1 MSEAQTKDL
10 VSCIIMA
17 LKRKVQFMNINL
29 PEFRDNSLK
38 ELAFTHRS
46 YLNENKEAKESN
58 ERLEFLGDSILSF
71 VVSSHIFKQFPNL
84 KEGEL
89 TSLRSVLTNTQTL
102 YSVAEQLGLGVLLK
116 MSKGE
121 EEGGGRTNKTILANT
136 YEAVVGAL
144 FIDGGIDAAR
154 DFITSTILDNQNELV
169 GAQGLKDPKSKLQE
183 FMQEKFKVSPD
194 YRIVDEQGPDHD
206 KKYTSAIFLN
216 GEPIAQGV
224 GRSKQEAEKDAAQ
237 KALEHFNVAI

>member
-1 MSEAQTKDL
+1 
-10 VSCIIMA
+10 
-17 LKRKVQFMNINL
+17 MNIKL
-29 PEFRDNSLK
+29 PEFSNEEVRSVV
-38 ELAFTHRS
+38 FTHRS

-71 VVSSHIFKQFPNL
+71 VVSSAIYEQYPHL

-102 YSVAEQLGLGVLLK
+102 YIVADNLGLGALLK

-136 YEAVVGAL
+136 YEAVVGGL
-144 FIDGGIDAAR
+144 FLDGGIEKAR
-154 DFITSTILDNQNELV
+154 DFIATTILANQNGFV
-169 GAQGLKDPKSKLQE
+169 GQQGLKDPKSMLQE
-183 FMQEKFKVSPD
+183 FMQEKYKVSPD
-194 YRIVDEQGPDHD
+194 YRILDEEGPDHD
-206 KKYTSAIFLN
+206 KKYTAGVFLN
-216 GEPIAQGV
+216 GELVANGV

-237 KALEHFNVAI
+237 KALETLHSGE

>member
-1 MSEAQTKDL
+1 
-10 VSCIIMA
+10 
-17 LKRKVQFMNINL
+17 MNVKL
-29 PEFRDNSLK
+29 PVFSNEEVRSIV
-38 ELAFTHRS
+38 FTHRS

-71 VVSSHIFKQFPNL
+71 VVSSAIYEQYPNL

-102 YSVAEQLGLGVLLK
+102 YIVADNLGLGSLLK

-136 YEAVVGAL
+136 YEAVVGGL
-144 FIDGGIDAAR
+144 FLDGGIEKAR
-154 DFITSTILDNQNELV
+154 DFIATTILANQNEFV
-169 GAQGLKDPKSKLQE
+169 GSQGLKDPKSMLQE
-183 FMQEKFKVSPD
+183 FMQEKYKVSPD
-194 YRIVDEQGPDHD
+194 YRILDEEGPDHD
-206 KKYTSAIFLN
+206 KKYTAGVFLN
-216 GEPIAQGV
+216 GELVANGT

-237 KALEHFNVAI
+237 KALEALHNE